1 MLRPVLLYTDG
12 DGPMAHG
19 SGARA
24 LWYRG
29 GFLGVALLA
38 ACGCTPS
45 KDKSDIGLRNLD
57 PRTKA
62 ALIGPTGTPVTAAP
76 KPKFQTTDPANTGA
90 DGITVKNSFDRKA
103 PYTGVGGG
111 GIADTNRTTSGA
123 PSPTANAS
131 MMTPQKVADAPGYG
145 GALPKPDITM
155 VGATTVA
162 EPLHN
167 PIPPEMPAPIQPI
180 IAGGAPP
187 APFPP
192 PAPTPAGLPVAP
204 VDSGYLPVPSVTEKP
219 IDLPMA
225 PLMIK

>member
-12 DGPMAHG
+12 DEPMAHG
-19 SGARA
+19 SGARV
-24 LWYRG
+24 LWCRG
-29 GFLGVALLA
+29 GLLGAALLA

-62 ALIGPTGTPVTAAP
+62 ALIGPSGTPVTAAP
-76 KPKFQTTDPANTGA
+76 KPKFQTSDPDRTGA
-90 DGITVKNSFDRKA
+90 EGVTVKNSFDRKM
-103 PYTGVGGG
+103 PSTGVTGGLG
-111 GIADTNRTTSGA
+111 VADANRTTPGM
-123 PSPTANAS
+123 PTQTSNAS
-131 MMTPQKVADAPGYG
+131 VMVPQKVADAPGYG
-145 GALPKPDITM
+145 ALPKPDLTT

-180 IAGGAPP
+180 VAAGTPP

-192 PAPTPAGLPVAP
+192 PAPSGLPIAP
-204 VDSGYLPVPSVTEKP
+204 VDSGYQPVPSVTEKP
-219 IDLPMA
+219 IELPIA

>member
-29 GFLGVALLA
+29 GFLGAVLMA
-38 ACGCTPS
+38 ACGCTPN

-62 ALIGPTGTPVTAAP
+62 ALIGPSGTPVTAAP
-76 KPKFQTTDPANTGA
+76 KPKFQTTNPASTGA
-90 DGITVKNSFDRKA
+90 DGMTVKNSFDRKM
-103 PYTGVGGG
+103 PYTG
-111 GIADTNRTTSGA
+111 IAEANRTTPGLPA
-123 PSPTANAS
+123 QTTNAS
-131 MMTPQKVADAPGYG
+131 VMAPQKVADAPGYG
-145 GALPKPDITM
+145 GVLPAPNINT

-167 PIPPEMPAPIQPI
+167 PIPPEMPAPMQPI
-180 IAGGAPP
+180 FAAVPPP

-192 PAPTPAGLPVAP
+192 TPAGLPMAP
-204 VDSGYLPVPSVTEKP
+204 VNSGYQPVPSVTEKP
-219 IDLPMA
+219 IDLPIA
-225 PLMIK
+225 PRMIK

>member
-19 SGARA
+19 SSARA
-24 LWYRG
+24 LWHRG
-29 GFLGVALLA
+29 GFLGVALMA

-62 ALIGPTGTPVTAAP
+62 ALIGPSCTPVTTAP
-76 KPKFQTTDPANTGA
+76 KPKFQTTDPASTGA
-90 DGITVKNSFDRKA
+90 DGMTVKNSFDRKT
-103 PYTGVGGG
+103 PHT
-111 GIADTNRTTSGA
+111 GIADANRMTPGMPTQTT
-123 PSPTANAS
+123 NAS
-131 MMTPQKVADAPGYG
+131 VMTPQKVADAPGYG
-145 GALPKPDITM
+145 GALPKPDLAL

-180 IAGGAPP
+180 IATGTPP
-187 APFPP
+187 APLPP

-204 VDSGYLPVPSVTEKP
+204 VDSGYLPVPSVIEKP
-219 IDLPMA
+219 IDLPIA

>member
-1 MLRPVLLYTDG
+1 
-12 DGPMAHG
+12 MAHG
-19 SGARA
+19 SGARV

-29 GFLGVALLA
+29 GFLGAALMA

-62 ALIGPTGTPVTAAP
+62 ALIGPSGTPVTAAP
-76 KPKFQTTDPANTGA
+76 KPKLQMSDPDRTGA
-90 DGITVKNSFDRKA
+90 EGVTVKSSFDRKT
-103 PYTGVGGG
+103 PYTGV
-111 GIADTNRTTSGA
+111 AEANRTTPGM
-123 PSPTANAS
+123 PSPTTNAS
-131 MMTPQKVADAPGYG
+131 VMAPQKVADAPGYG
-145 GALPKPDITM
+145 GVLPKPDLNT
-155 VGATTVA
+155 VGAMTVA

-180 IAGGAPP
+180 IVAGTPP

-192 PAPTPAGLPVAP
+192 PAPTPPGLPVAP
-204 VDSGYLPVPSVTEKP
+204 VDSGYQPVPSITEKP
-219 IDLPMA
+219 IELPIA